1 MARGDVR
8 RTRRGVMLI
17 AAMALITGCGS
28 GVADTASVRSPAGSS
43 ARSPE
48 TAEAEQTIERDKG
61 PVLERFPEFGDITA
75 VEWVTKEFGRPSEMA
90 GPTDFRVSGVAQLAK
105 ADAERLQQEH
115 DWVPADEAPAT
126 LEGISSKVP
135 KGVAW
140 EVSGGFTSQVT
151 GERSKGRSSLIPRP
165 GSWCSTQ

>member
-1 MARGDVR
+1 
-8 RTRRGVMLI
+8 MLV
-17 AAMALITGCGS
+17 AALALITGCGS

-61 PVLERFPEFGDITA
+61 PVLERFPEFGDIIA
-75 VEWVTKEFGRPSEMA
+75 VEWVTKEFGRPSEMP

-126 LEGISSKVP
+126 LEGISPKVP

-140 EVSGGFTSQVT
+140 QVSEGFTSEVT
-151 GERSKGRSSLIPRP
+151 GGAFEGTFFLDPEAGVMVFDAVNPSVAHP
-165 GSWCSTQ
+165 